1 MDSVCS
7 RLLVLV
13 AWVMMMSSRGE
24 HITTMSDG
32 DGDWRSTFRPDIP
45 SSARIYDYLLGGKDN
60 FPVDREA
67 AERLIEILPS
77 VRLAARVNRAFVARA
92 VRYLVN
98 EAGITQ
104 LIDIGSGLPTLG
116 NVHEIARNEDPAAH
130 VVYVDH
136 DPVVLAHVRDV
147 LSGENGVTIVSHDMR
162 DPKGILDDPQTRQ
175 LIDFDRPAGILLVSM
190 LHFLADADDPAGI
203 IRQLL
208 EPFPPGSHVA
218 LTHST
223 SDATPRH
230 GDVSELYR
238 TATTDIFPRPRDE
251 VLALVN
257 GLDLVDPG
265 LVWTPL
271 WHPDPKDPAPQNPS
285 SCYYYALMA
294 RTRNTTRL
302 SR

>member
-1 MDSVCS
+1 
-7 RLLVLV
+7 
-13 AWVMMMSSRGE
+13 
-24 HITTMSDG
+24 MSDN
-32 DGDWRSTFRPDIP
+32 DRNWRSTFRPDIP

-60 FPVDREA
+60 YPVDRAA
-67 AERLIEILPS
+67 AEKLVEILPS

-116 NVHEIARNEDPAAH
+116 NVHEIAQNEDPAAH
-130 VVYVDH
+130 IVYVDH

-147 LSGENGVTIVSHDMR
+147 LSGENGVAIVGHDMR
-162 DPKGILDDPQTRQ
+162 DPRGILDDPQTRG

-190 LHFLADADDPAGI
+190 LHFLADADDPAEI
-203 IRQLL
+203 IRRLL
-208 EPFPPGSHVA
+208 KPFPPGSHVV

-238 TATTDIFPRPRDE
+238 SATTDIFPRSRDE
-251 VLALVN
+251 ILALVS
-257 GLDLVDPG
+257 GLDLVEPG

-271 WHPDPKDPAPQNPS
+271 WRPGPEDPEPRNPS
-285 SCYYYALMA
+285 DCYYYALMGH
-294 RTRNTTRL
+294 T
-302 SR
+302 